1 MQRWCRTQQQ
11 LGAEEENIVSNVV
24 DLLEKIGQSSR
35 LQSLSGEQLAHELAQ
50 AGIEPAVQAAIVQ
63 QRPRQ
68 LEQLLGA
75 NSNVCCLVHAPQD
88 DEPDQ
93 QQPDDDK
100 KITGSAQSGADRR
113 VARAG

>member
-1 MQRWCRTQQQ
+1 
-11 LGAEEENIVSNVV
+11 VSNVV

-35 LQSLSGEQLAHELAQ
+35 LQALSAEQLAQELSL

-63 QRPRQ
+63 QRHRQ

-75 NSNVCCLVHAPQD
+75 STNVCCLVNAPQD
-88 DEPDQ
+88 DEPEER
-93 QQPDDDK
+93 QPDDK
-100 KITGSAQSGADRR
+100 QSSLSPRFGAGRR